1 MSDSNK
7 YTLADAL
14 NAQKALRE
22 ATGEA
27 EEPLELEDVVG
38 ISGEEIEILL
48 DKEKSWDDIAAVLS
62 GATGK
67 AVTGAQLEEA
77 YNNLGDDDEWE
88 DD

>member
-1 MSDSNK
+1 MSETNK

-14 NAQKALRE
+14 NAQKALRQ

-38 ISGEEIEILL
+38 IAGEEIEILL
-48 DKEKSWDDIAAVLS
+48 DKDKPWDEIAAILS

-67 AVTGAQLEEA
+67 VVNGAQVEEA
-77 YNNLGDDDEWE
+77 YNNLGDDEEWE

>member
-1 MSDSNK
+1 MSDSAK

-48 DKEKSWDDIAAVLS
+48 DKNKSWDEIAAILS
-62 GATGK
+62 STTGK
-67 AVTGAQLEEA
+67 TVTAAQVEEA
-77 YNNLGDDDEWE
+77 YNNIGDDDEWE